1 MKNVTI
7 VCIRLGVSFV
17 LIAFALDRFGSG
29 VYPFPPGVAGALS
42 VHDPLEGTEITYAV
56 LP

>member
-1 MKNVTI
+1 MKNLTI

-17 LIAFALDRFGSG
+17 LIAFALDRFGFG
-29 VYPFPPGVAGALS
+29 VYTFPPGVAGALS
-42 VHDPLEGTEITYAV
+42 FHDPLEGTEITYAV